1 MSRTL
6 DQILQDIQFQ
16 FTDTVLEN
24 AANNKGNLYSLIR
37 GFAISA
43 YNQEQTVLDIINNK
57 SLSTTTGVGLD
68 LFGAAYNLIRRQG
81 TSSFGSALVK
91 SNIELVMPIGTL
103 LQTRDGLLTFNTTK
117 SINIPKGKEVSVSI
131 VSLSKTFDANL
142 NSGISLVSPLYPNVT
157 IQVGTF
163 RDNTNTIIGS
173 LSGASSSENDNNFRN
188 RISTYINNKGL
199 VTLESIRAKIQNYVN
214 DVYFVEGRPAAGY
227 TTMYINTSDQL
238 TIDLLTNEL
247 QLIKPLG
254 TLFIIKS
261 IQYQQV
267 DLVVDVLINSGTSD
281 SITTIS
287 SNVRQTINQFFSN
300 LTVGQTLTINQL
312 SSYITSYTGYYNTI
326 VKPTNDLTP
335 LINEYLLSP
344 NEVTVNVKSK

>member
-6 DQILQDIQFQ
+6 EQILEDIKFQ
-16 FTDTVLEN
+16 FKDTVLEN

-37 GFAISA
+37 GFAITC
-43 YNQEQTVLDIINNK
+43 YNQEQTVLDLVNNK
-57 SLSTTTGVGLD
+57 QLNTTTGNGLD
-68 LFGAAYNLIRRQG
+68 LFGANYGLTRRQG
-81 TSSFGSALVK
+81 TSSFGNVLVK
-91 SNIELVMPIGTL
+91 SNINTTLPINTL
-103 LQTRDGLLTFNTTK
+103 IQSRDGLLTFQTTK
-117 SINIPKGKEVSVSI
+117 SINLPISKEVSTSI

-142 NSGISLVSPLYPNVT
+142 NSGTSLISPTYPNVT

-163 RDNTNTIIGS
+163 RDSTNTIIGS
-173 LSGASSSENDNNFRN
+173 LSGASSSESDNNFRT

-199 VTLESIRAKIQNYVN
+199 VTLESIKAKIQNYVS

-227 TTMYINTSDQL
+227 TTMYINTLDQL

-254 TLFIIKS
+254 TLFIIKP

-267 DLVVDVLINSGTSD
+267 DLIVDVIINSSITD

-287 SNVRQTINQFFSN
+287 TNVKQAINQFFSN
-300 LTVGQTLTINQL
+300 LTIGQTLVINEL
-312 SSYITSYTGYYNTI
+312 SSYITSYTGYNNVI
-326 VKPTNDLTP
+326 IKPTNNLTP
-335 LINEYLLSP
+335 LISEYLLSP